1 MEFTCPTCTNGT
13 ASDGNPCAICGG
25 DGLIDLT
32 DPAFKSIDFGTRK
45 VLSGIVWD
53 VLLTN
58 TTMPTNVFHAYEILE
73 ATDEAEYDALSDANK
88 LVYNALISCGR
99 VDMNDGKK
107 GKTWLWS
114 LFDSESTTR
123 AALIALLA

>member
-1 MEFTCPTCTNGT
+1 MEITCPACTSGT
-13 ASDGNPCAICGG
+13 ASDGNPCVLCTG
-25 DGLIDLT
+25 DGLVDLT
-32 DPAFKSIDFGTRK
+32 DADFMHYGNRWR
-45 VLSGIVWD
+45 LHGQVWD
-53 VLLTN
+53 VLIAN

-73 ATDEAEYDALSDANK
+73 ATDETEYNALSDANK
-88 LVYNALISCGR
+88 AMYNALISCGR